1 MTGLFRQEA
10 IVQQQDR
17 LHGDVLLLQPL
28 SIRLFCVVAL
38 LFVSAVAAYLSW
50 ATFPRKE
57 TVQGHL
63 VPSSGVLQ
71 VTAPRAGIVRQVLV
85 SDGDRVS
92 AGQPLFVV
100 NGDSILADGRNLET
114 LLLEEYQQ
122 RQSLLSQRIDRVP
135 TLFAHRRQDVE
146 QSLDEAAD
154 DLESLRRQASTLEQR
169 LALTHEQVERLERLR
184 ERNLASQTDLNQAVD
199 QRLALESELQSLQ
212 RSIDNQRHQRERLQ
226 AQLHNLITEQED
238 QQDQLHSELSTL
250 AQQIAELHGRRAYVI
265 TAERDGRIT
274 SVQAVEGQDAEPGL
288 PLASLLPEDT
298 ELLAELFVPTS
309 AIGFLETG
317 QPVRTRYSAFPYQ
330 QFGLYDG
337 QISEISNHVLLP
349 SELHR
354 APIAL
359 EEPVYRVRARI
370 DQQHVLAFGQETP
383 LKPGILLEADIE
395 LADRTLVQ
403 WLMEPIFS
411 IRGRL

>member
-1 MTGLFRQEA
+1 MTSLFRQEA
-10 IVQQQDR
+10 MLQQQDR
-17 LHGDVLLLQPL
+17 LHGEVLLVQPL
-28 SIRLFCVVAL
+28 SIKILSAIIVLLVA
-38 LFVSAVAAYLSW
+38 AVAAYLSW

-71 VTAPRAGIVRQVLV
+71 VTAPRAGIVQQVLV

-92 AGQPLFVV
+92 SGQPLFVV
-100 NGDSILADGRNLET
+100 NGDSILADGQNLEA

-122 RQSLLSQRIDRVP
+122 RQTLLNQRIDRVP
-135 TLFAHRRQDVE
+135 ALFEHRRQDIR
-146 QSLDEAAD
+146 QSLSETTD
-154 DLESLRRQASTLEQR
+154 DLESLQRQRATLEQR
-169 LALTHEQVERLERLR
+169 LALTREQVERLERLR

-212 RSIDNQRHQRERLQ
+212 RTIDNQRHRRERLQ
-226 AQLHNLITEQED
+226 AQLTSLATEQED
-238 QQDQLHSELSTL
+238 QHDQLQAELSSL

-265 TAERDGRIT
+265 TAERDGRVT

-309 AIGFLETG
+309 AIGFLEPG
-317 QPVRTRYSAFPYQ
+317 QPIRTRYSAFPYQ
-330 QFGLYDG
+330 QFGLYEG
-337 QISEISNHVLLP
+337 QINEISNHVLLP
-349 SELHR
+349 TELRR
-354 APIAL
+354 APITL

-395 LADRTLVQ
+395 LADRSLVQ
-403 WLMEPIFS
+403 WLLEPILS
-411 IRGRL
+411 VRGRL